1 MKAIIL
7 AAGKGSRLNSLT
19 KNKPKCLVSLFG
31 KTILEWQLEAF
42 QKCGISD
49 ITVVRGYKGQMINFK
64 NLTYFDN
71 LDFAST
77 NMVETLFCAKEKFHD
92 SVIVSYGDII
102 FQSTILKKLINS
114 VYDTSIVVDNN
125 WKTYWEKRFE
135 NPLDDAE
142 SLSIDESD
150 NISSIGQK
158 ISNIDEICGQYI
170 GLMKFQGNAINDLL
184 SIYDNLNEKYLR
196 QNQISD
202 FKNWYMTDFL
212 QYFIKSG
219 FKIKPIRIDGGWLE
233 LDTIKDYELYNNL
246 YKNNTLTDF
255 IDLKL

>member
-7 AAGKGSRLNSLT
+7 AAGTGSRLNSLT
-19 KNKPKCLVSLFG
+19 KNNPKCLVSLFG

-49 ITVVRGYKGQMINFK
+49 ITVVRGYKGEMINFK
-64 NLTYFDN
+64 NLNYFDN
-71 LDFAST
+71 PNFAST

-102 FQSTILKKLINS
+102 FQSTVLKKLINS
-114 VYDTSIVVDNN
+114 VYDTSIVIDNH
-125 WKTYWEKRFE
+125 WKTYWKKRFE

-142 SLSIDESD
+142 SLSIDESN

-158 ISNIDEICGQYI
+158 ITNIDEICGQYI
-170 GLMKFQGNAINDLL
+170 GLMKFQGDAIDDLL
-184 SIYDNLNEKYLR
+184 SIYEKLYKKYFT
-196 QNQISD
+196 QNQISK
-202 FKNWYMTDFL
+202 FQNWYMTDFL
-212 QYFIKSG
+212 QYFIQSG
-219 FKIKPIRIDGGWLE
+219 FKIKPIEIDGGWLE
-233 LDTIKDYELYNNL
+233 LDTVEDYELYNEL